1 MDQAT
6 LVGPDI
12 SVASQALQVL
22 DDSGI
27 KPAVAMLIVFPEYD
41 DWRLL
46 LSSPLLDQNHLL
58 RAYEQVTAAL
68 QGRFVGSLVP
78 IFLLPMKDPFIR
90 ELRGLF
96 SKTKDVAGMRL
107 GGQRIGN
114 RFVSNAY
121 VFRIR

>member
-22 DDSGI
+22 DESGI
-27 KPAVAMLIVFPEYD
+27 MPAVAMWIVFSEYA

-46 LSSPLLDQNHLL
+46 LSSPLLDQTHLL

-78 IFLLPMKDPFIR
+78 IMVLPMKDPFIR
-90 ELRGLF
+90 KIRSLF
-96 SKTKDVAGMRL
+96 SKTKDVTGMRL
-107 GGQRIGN
+107 GGQQIGN
-114 RFVSNAY
+114 RFILNAY
-121 VFRIR
+121 VYRIR